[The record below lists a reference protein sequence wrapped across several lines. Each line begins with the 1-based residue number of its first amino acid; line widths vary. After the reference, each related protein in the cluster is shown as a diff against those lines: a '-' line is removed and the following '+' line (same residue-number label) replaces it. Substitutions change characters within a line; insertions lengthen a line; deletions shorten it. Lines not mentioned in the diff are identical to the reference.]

1 MSLLDARLLVVL
13 YDGGDTVEV
22 LLSSDQP
29 VGALPRLAQ
38 VRGLEAGVAGATRVG
53 LAPFALLASSADS
66 STAPRLT
73 LGLSKDKIQLLLDK
87 ANAMDELTLSTISV
101 KIGSLQRRA
110 AQRCG

>member
-1 MSLLDARLLVVL
+1 MVL
-13 YDGGDTVEV
+13 YDGGDSVEV

-29 VGALPRLAQ
+29 VGALPSLAQ

-73 LGLSKDKIQLLLDK
+73 LGLSREKIQLLLDK
-87 ANAMDELTLSTISV
+87 ANVDELSLTLSTISV